1 MAIDEKW
8 IYAQQSILGSVLIE
22 PKCAG
27 KLVFQIGEDDF
38 IEVYRTIYAA
48 IRDLYTN
55 GKAVD
60 PVTVLRKLDD
70 GSEYRRLLAEL
81 MDITPTAAHIDS
93 YIEICRERSL
103 INRYKQVGE
112 ELREVDSVAD
122 AEDILNS
129 ANRVGAGNGMACWTA
144 GEAMRDFFHRY
155 NKKVEYLPW
164 FLPQFNSRLS
174 LEFGDFCL
182 LGGRPS
188 SGKSAF
194 ALEAA
199 VYWGVVCGY
208 RVGFYSHETSREKLT
223 NRIVAACARVPLD
236 GVKYS
241 SLTDQQ
247 IQDVCNISTRISEA
261 PIDLISCSGK
271 TVAEMQAFALAR
283 RHQIVIVDY
292 LQIVSAPGKD
302 EYAQVSAISK
312 SLHIMC
318 QSLGIFCLAL
328 CQLSRTRGAR
338 PSLEDLR
345 SSGQLEQDA
354 DAVLFLHKQAGKDD
368 EREFIIAKNKEGE
381 CRTTNLHFDG
391 RIQHFSYLGQGDR
404 PLKGYDYRKQPGY
417 HAPGEEL
424 DQLSMDTPVPFESN
438 SEQNAS
444 EQDAATTTAN

>member
-1 MAIDEKW
+1 MSIDEKW

-27 KLVFQIGEDDF
+27 KLIFRIGEDDF
-38 IEVYRTIYAA
+38 VEAYRTIYAA
-48 IRDLYTN
+48 IRDLYTT

-60 PVTVLRKLDD
+60 PVTVLHKL
-70 GSEYRRLLAEL
+70 GGGTEYYNLLREL
-81 MDITPTAAHIDS
+81 MEVTPTAANIDS
-93 YIEICRERSL
+93 YINICRECSL
-103 INRYKQVGE
+103 IYRYKQVGE
-112 ELREVDSVAD
+112 ELREVDSLAA

-129 ANRVGAGNGMACWTA
+129 ANRVGAGRGMDCWTV

-155 NKKVEYLPW
+155 NKKVEYLHW
-164 FLPQFNSRLS
+164 FLPQLDARLS

-188 SGKSAF
+188 AGKSAF

-208 RVGFYSHETSREKLT
+208 RVGFYSHETSKEKLT
-223 NRIVAACARVPLD
+223 NRMVSACARVPLY
-236 GVKYS
+236 GVKHS
-241 SLTDQQ
+241 TLTDKQ

-261 PIDLISCSGK
+261 PIDLISCAGK

-292 LQIVSAPGKD
+292 LQIVSASGKD
-302 EYAQVSAISK
+302 EYAQVSSISK

-354 DAVLFLHKQAGKDD
+354 DVVLFLHEQGGKDN

-391 RIQHFSYLGQGDR
+391 QIQHFSYLGQGDR
-404 PLKGYDYRKQPGY
+404 PLKGYDYRDRPGY
-417 HAPGEEL
+417 HTPNQEL
-424 DQLSMDTPVPFESN
+424 EQLAMETPVPFEN
-438 SEQNAS
+438 DLVEPAS
-444 EQDAATTTAN
+444 GSDVE